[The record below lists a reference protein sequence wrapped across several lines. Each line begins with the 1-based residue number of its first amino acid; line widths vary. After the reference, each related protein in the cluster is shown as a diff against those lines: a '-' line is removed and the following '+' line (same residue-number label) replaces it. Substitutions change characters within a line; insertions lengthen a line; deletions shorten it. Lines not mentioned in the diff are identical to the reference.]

1 MNALGGPC
9 LLLVLVLIATLTTLP
24 ALGWIGLPVSTG
36 TDGVYDDARADSRFE
51 LPAMDGLI
59 PLFSSV
65 GTPVPISLAPVAFL
79 GARDTTSCATRT
91 LAPRGPP
98 SG

>member
-36 TDGVYDDARADSRFE
+36 TDGVYNGARAASHFE

-65 GTPVPISLAPVAFL
+65 VAPVPILLAPVAFL
-79 GARDTTSCATRT
+79 GARDTRSCATRT

>member
-9 LLLVLVLIATLTTLP
+9 LLLVLVLVATLATLP
-24 ALGWIGLPVSTG
+24 TLGWIGLPGSTG
-36 TDGVYDDARADSRFE
+36 TGGVYDGARADSRFE

-79 GARDTTSCATRT
+79 GARDTPSGATRS

>member
-24 ALGWIGLPVSTG
+24 ALGWIGLPGSTG
-36 TDGVYDDARADSRFE
+36 TDGVYDGARADSHFV

-59 PLFSSV
+59 PLFSLADA
-65 GTPVPISLAPVAFL
+65 PVPISLAPVAFL
-79 GARDTTSCATRT
+79 GARDTTSGATRS

>member
-65 GTPVPISLAPVAFL
+65 VAPVLILLAPVAFL
-79 GARDTTSCATRT
+79 GARDTTLGATRT
-91 LAPRGPP
+91 RAPRDPP

>member
-24 ALGWIGLPVSTG
+24 ALGWIGLPLPTG
-36 TDGVYDDARADSRFE
+36 IDGVYDDARADSRFE

-59 PLFSSV
+59 PPFSSV
-65 GTPVPISLAPVAFL
+65 VAPVLIRLAPVALL
-79 GARDTTSCATRT
+79 GARDTTPGATRT

>member
-1 MNALGGPC
+1 

-24 ALGWIGLPVSTG
+24 ALGWMGLPGSTG
-36 TDGVYDDARADSRFE
+36 TDGVYDGARAASHFE

-65 GTPVPISLAPVAFL
+65 VAPVPILLAPVAFL
-79 GARDTTSCATRT
+79 GARDTSCATRT